1 MIVADNLVR
10 SGKGMMLRACNN
22 VEVINQLG
30 VIAHPRDKGQGRG
43 LELGSVEIGHSIRRE
58 VPHDI

>member
-1 MIVADNLVR
+1 
-10 SGKGMMLRACNN
+10 MMLRACNK
-22 VEVINQLG
+22 VEGMDQLG
-30 VIAHPRDKGQGRG
+30 VIACARVTRGRG